1 MVIVIV
7 ALILAIALVFGIL
20 VALMAWKRKREG
32 KPVETSYRTFFIM
45 GVIWV
50 PFSIVLMVIYF
61 ILQIPFFIGIP
72 LFALG
77 VIYLIIGLINREK
90 WQKVR

>member
-7 ALILAIALVFGIL
+7 ALILAIALVIGIL
-20 VALMAWKRKREG
+20 VAWMAWKRKREG
-32 KPVETSYRTFFIM
+32 KPVEASYHTFFTM

-61 ILQIPFFIGIP
+61 ILQIPFFIGFP
-72 LFALG
+72 LFVLG
-77 VIYLIIGLINREK
+77 LIYLIIGLKNRDK
-90 WQKVR
+90 WKKT